1 MATPRP
7 RKDTALVPKTMRYRA
22 SYFSDHRFLFASAA
36 TKIPPPRGTTVVSDR
51 GPPAMP
57 DNIGDIHPSPPPLP
71 PAPLLAP
78 VVGPSSAKV
87 WDFLCFSQE
96 CALQRYR
103 VRDGCRNRKGIMSC
117 REYGAFSEFLFLYF
131 PREKR
136 KRERISR
143 KRASA
148 RGRRN

>member
-57 DNIGDIHPSPPPLP
+57 DNIGDIHPSPPPSLP
-71 PAPLLAP
+71 PPCWPPWLALVP
-78 VVGPSSAKV
+78 RKSGIFCVFRKS
-87 WDFLCFSQE
+87 
-96 CALQRYR
+96 
-103 VRDGCRNRKGIMSC
+103 VRCRDIGFVTVAETG
-117 REYGAFSEFLFLYF
+117 RE
-131 PREKR
+131 
-136 KRERISR
+136 
-143 KRASA
+143 
-148 RGRRN
+148 